1 MTPAIIALVDDD
13 HRWAETAADTLR
25 EASYEVRLAFDGEE
39 ALELLNGVSPTLL
52 ILDVRLPRIDGLQVL
67 ERFRRQNARTPVLV
81 ISGDDHAAVQ
91 DRAMTAG
98 ANGFLRK
105 PIAMPLLLRA
115 IDRLLGRA
123 SHEQSHS

>member
-1 MTPAIIALVDDD
+1 
-13 HRWAETAADTLR
+13 
-25 EASYEVRLAFDGEE
+25 
-39 ALELLNGVSPTLL
+39 
-52 ILDVRLPRIDGLQVL
+52 
-67 ERFRRQNARTPVLV
+67 
-81 ISGDDHAAVQ
+81 
-91 DRAMTAG
+91 MTAG